1 MDMISTLLLIFM
13 DFRLFVEKFYVLT
26 SIFPL
31 NFECRFCRVV
41 ACTSR

>member
-13 DFRLFVEKFYVLT
+13 DFRLFVEKYYVLT

-31 NFECRFCRVV
+31 NFGYRFCMVV